1 MINHDDELD
10 RALFA
15 LPLEPLPEGLRQSIL
30 AAVAA
35 VPGPM
40 FRRWEVFGI
49 GVILALTTWLCL
61 ITFTGGDHLRSLLA
75 PADFEV
81 ARLAS
86 DPTTLMWLALGG
98 STAVWLSLVSLPQ
111 RARAGVSRR

>member
-1 MINHDDELD
+1 MINYDDELD

-40 FRRWEVFGI
+40 FRRWEIVGI
-49 GVILALTTWLCL
+49 GTIFALAAWLCL
-61 ITFTGGDHLRSLLA
+61 ITFTGGDRLGLA
-75 PADFEV
+75 LSEGGSVLARV
-81 ARLAS
+81 AS
-86 DPTTLMWLALGG
+86 NPTTLMWLALGG
-98 STAVWLSLVSLPQ
+98 STAIWLSIVSLPQ
-111 RARAGVSRR
+111 RVRAGITRR